1 MKNYAK
7 NATPCILILKW
18 LTKRHESSLMRFCY
32 SKSLL
37 IFSSAKVMLICIREN
52 TYNAQ
57 ADCEC
62 CICLSVIKTKINA
75 KYDTKTIMVEQD
87 AN

>member
-1 MKNYAK
+1 
-7 NATPCILILKW
+7 
-18 LTKRHESSLMRFCY
+18 
-32 SKSLL
+32 
-37 IFSSAKVMLICIREN
+37 MLICIREN

-62 CICLSVIKTKINA
+62 CICLSVIKTKINV